1 MLSKS
6 QRFLKT
12 SLYRKGNMAWLW
24 LITGTALLLFL
35 TVIGFLSRYRRCPS
49 DRVLVVYG
57 RVGAGRSA
65 RCLHGGAA
73 FVWPVIQDYRYL
85 DLHPMSI
92 DIQLNNALSKQ
103 NIRVSVPSTFT
114 IGVTT
119 DPDKMCNA
127 AERLLGLTN
136 AQMTQLTKEIIFG
149 QMRLVVATMR
159 IEEINSDRD
168 RLIEAITNN
177 VSTELEKVGLRL
189 INVNIQD
196 VTDESGYIEALGKE
210 ASAKA
215 IADAKIKVAQAE
227 RDAEIGK
234 ALAERE
240 MAVSV
245 ATAQA
250 EGIKGKNDAQI
261 QIAQSSSDLRIKQ
274 AEATRAAQVAENL
287 AKADIERQTFEAT
300 TKAQQSRAEMQ
311 RKQQYA
317 EHVVPAEI
325 SREAAVVQAQAEA
338 QRVAI
343 AAEAEGKRIV
353 TIKQAEALAADAEA
367 KRILAIKQA
376 EGQGVKAVLEGRAE
390 GFRQLVSSAGGNAG
404 EAVVVLVADQ
414 LPGLVD
420 SQMKAISNLKID
432 KVVVWGGTED
442 GKSGISSLLKDLIT
456 GLPPVT
462 DLAKAVGVELPPVLG
477 QVRSSTDPFPGGD
490 GAPSQR
496 PPQSNQTVNEAQP
509 REHRN

>member
-1 MLSKS
+1 M
-6 QRFLKT
+6 T
-12 SLYRKGNMAWLW
+12 
-24 LITGTALLLFL
+24 LLFL
-35 TVIGFLSRYRRCPS
+35 LGGSAALLFITLVAFLSRYRRCPS

-57 RVGAGRSA
+57 RVGTGRSA

-73 FVWPVIQDYRYL
+73 FVWPVIQDYQYL
-85 DLHPMSI
+85 DLRPMSI

-119 DPDKMCNA
+119 DADKMGNA
-127 AERLLGLTN
+127 AERLLGMNN
-136 AQMTQLTKEIIFG
+136 AQMTQLAKEIIFG

-159 IEEINSDRD
+159 IEEINSARD
-168 RLIEAITNN
+168 LLIEAITNN

-215 IADAKIKVAQAE
+215 IADAKISVAQAE
-227 RDAEIGK
+227 RDSEIGK
-234 ALAERE
+234 AQADKE
-240 MAVSV
+240 MSISV
-245 ATAQA
+245 ANAQA
-250 EGIKGKNDAQI
+250 ESTKGKNDAQM

-274 AEATRAAQVAENL
+274 AEAARIAQVAENL

-300 TKAQQSRAEMQ
+300 TKAQESRAEMQ

-317 EHVVPAEI
+317 DQVVPAEI
-325 SREAAVVQAQAEA
+325 AKQAAVVAAEA
-338 QRVAI
+338 DAQRISI
-343 AAEAEGKRIV
+343 AADAEGKRMIV
-353 TIKQAEALAADAEA
+353 IKQAEAVAADAEA
-367 KRILAIKQA
+367 KKILALKQA
-376 EGQGVKAVLEGRAE
+376 EGSGIKAVLEGRAE
-390 GFRQLVSSAGGNAG
+390 GFRQLVASAGGNAS

-414 LPGLVD
+414 LPALVD

-432 KVVVWGGTED
+432 KVVVWGSGEN
-442 GKSGISSLLKDLIT
+442 GKSGVSSLLRDLMT

-462 DLAKAVGVELPPVLG
+462 ELARATGVELPPILG
-477 QVRSSTDPFPGGD
+477 KVQSSLDAVPEQNGK
-490 GAPSQR
+490 S
-496 PPQSNQTVNEAQP
+496 S
-509 REHRN
+509 

>member
-1 MLSKS
+1 MME
-6 QRFLKT
+6 
-12 SLYRKGNMAWLW
+12 NMAWLS
-24 LITGTALLLFL
+24 LIAGTALLLFL
-35 TVIGFLSRYRRCPS
+35 TLIGFLSRYRRCPS

-57 RVGAGRSA
+57 RVGTGRSA

-73 FVWPVIQDYRYL
+73 FVWPVLQDYKYL

-119 DPDKMCNA
+119 DPDKMGNA
-127 AERLLGLTN
+127 AERLLGLNN

-159 IEEINSDRD
+159 IEEINADRD

-215 IADAKIKVAQAE
+215 IADAKIKVAEAE

-234 ALAERE
+234 ALADKD
-240 MAVSV
+240 MAISV

-250 EGIKGKNDAQI
+250 EGIKGKNDAQM
-261 QIAQSSSDLRIKQ
+261 QIAQSNSDLRVKQ
-274 AEATRAAQVAENL
+274 AEAARTAQVAENL

-300 TKAQQSRAEMQ
+300 TKAQQARAEMQ

-317 EHVVPAEI
+317 ERVVPAEI
-325 SREAAVVQAQAEA
+325 SKEAAIVQAQAEA
-338 QRVAI
+338 QRITI
-343 AAEAEGKRIV
+343 AAEAEGKRVV
-353 TIKQAEALAADAEA
+353 TIKQAEAVAADAES
-367 KRILAIKQA
+367 KRIMALKRA
-376 EGQGVKAVLEGRAE
+376 EGEGVKAVLEGRAE
-390 GFRQLVSSAGGNAG
+390 GFRQLVASAGGNAS

-414 LPGLVD
+414 LPSLVD

-432 KVVVWGGTED
+432 KVVVWGGTES

-462 DLAKAVGVELPPVLG
+462 DLAKAAGVELPAVLG
-477 QVRSSTDPFPGGD
+477 QVRSSIDSLPTKD
-490 GAPSQR
+490 GADSIR
-496 PPQSNQTVNEAQP
+496 PPQSNQTTDEVK
-509 REHRN
+509 RSEHRS

>member
-1 MLSKS
+1 
-6 QRFLKT
+6 
-12 SLYRKGNMAWLW
+12 MAWLS
-24 LITGTALLLFL
+24 LIAGTALLLFL

-73 FVWPVIQDYRYL
+73 FVWPVVQDYKYL

-127 AERLLGLTN
+127 AERLLGLSN
-136 AQMTQLTKEIIFG
+136 VQMTQLTKEIIFG

-234 ALAERE
+234 ALAEKE
-240 MAVSV
+240 MAISV

-250 EGIKGKNDAQI
+250 EGIKGKNDAQM
-261 QIAQSSSDLRIKQ
+261 QIAQSSSDLRIRQ
-274 AEATRAAQVAENL
+274 AEATRAAQVAENV

-300 TKAQQSRAEMQ
+300 TKAQQARAEMQ

-325 SREAAVVQAQAEA
+325 SKEAVTVQAQAEA

-353 TIKQAEALAADAEA
+353 TIKQAEAAAADAEA

-376 EGQGVKAVLEGRAE
+376 EGEGVKAVLQGRAE
-390 GFRQLVSSAGGNAG
+390 GFRQLVASSGGNAG
-404 EAVVVLVADQ
+404 EAVVVLLADQ
-414 LPGLVD
+414 LPSLVD

-432 KVVVWGGTED
+432 KVVVWSGAENE
-442 GKSGISSLLKDLIT
+442 KSGVSSLLKDLIT

-477 QVRSSTDPFPGGD
+477 QVRSSSDSFSGGD
-490 GAPSQR
+490 GAPSAR
-496 PPQSNQTVNEAQP
+496 PPQSNQTVNEAQHG
-509 REHRN
+509 EHRN